1 MKILIIE
8 DEKALNDSVTEYL
21 QEEGYICEAVS
32 NYNEAIEKIE
42 LYDYDCAVVDIN
54 LPDGSGLDIIRHIK
68 SSKRTMGIIIISARN
83 SLENRIEGMEI
94 GADNYL
100 TKPFHLA
107 ELNAC
112 LKSVNRRISFNG
124 NDQITINEIKVLPTE
139 RQVLV
144 KDKEI
149 KLTKK
154 EYELLMF
161 FIANKNK
168 LITKSGLAEHL
179 WGDYMDMAD
188 SYDFIYTHIKNLRSK
203 LLKEGCGDYI
213 RTIHGVGYKFIITN
227 DRND

>member
-8 DEKALNDSVTEYL
+8 DEKVLNDSVVEYL
-21 QEEGYICEAVS
+21 QEEGHICEAVF
-32 NYNEAIEKIE
+32 NFEDAIEKIE
-42 LYDYDCAVVDIN
+42 FYDYDCVVVDIN

-68 SSKRTMGIIIISARN
+68 KSSKQLGIIIISARN
-83 SLENRIEGMEI
+83 SLENRIEGLEI

-112 LKSVNRRISFNG
+112 LKSINRRISFNG
-124 NDQITINEIKVLPTE
+124 SDEIRVNEIKILPSE

-144 KDKEI
+144 NDKEI

-188 SYDFIYTHIKNLRSK
+188 SFDFIYTHIKNLRSK
-203 LLKEGCGDYI
+203 LIKEGCSDYI
-213 RTIHGVGYKFIITN
+213 RTIHGVGYKFLVTG
-227 DRND
+227 DGYE